1 MIDLRSDTVTK
12 PTAEMR
18 RAMAEAE
25 VGDDVYR
32 DDPTVL
38 ALERRTAEILGKEDA
53 VYMPTGTMTNQV
65 ALRTH
70 TEAGDLILID
80 VNAHVAR
87 AEGGGPAALS
97 GVMTRGL
104 PGIHGI
110 FTADDVHAAIP
121 VKHEFTPGT
130 LAPPAR
136 LLCVENTHNGG
147 GGTVWPLEQIA
158 SVCKAGRHHGLR
170 LHLDGAR
177 LWHAAVATGTPEA
190 DYYAAPF
197 DTVSVC
203 FSKGL
208 GAPIGSALA
217 GSAELIARARRFKAM
232 FGGGF
237 RQAGIVAAG
246 ALHALQHHRA
256 RLAEDHAK
264 AKAFAEGL
272 NRTRGIE
279 IDLELVQT
287 NIVRFTVTARPS
299 GTFVERCHADSLHM
313 LASGPDGVRAIL
325 HLDVSEAQIQE
336 ALAIVRSVVRASL
349 SRPDRA
355 HAFMRRSFAH
365 A

>member
-38 ALERRTAEILGKEDA
+38 ALERRTAEILGKADA

-65 ALRTH
+65 AIRTH

-87 AEGGGPAALS
+87 AEAGGPAALS

-104 PGIHGI
+104 PGVHGI
-110 FTADDVHAAIP
+110 FTAADVHAAATMP
-121 VKHEFTPGT
+121 HAFTPAT
-130 LAPPAR
+130 LLPPPR

-147 GGTVWPLEQIA
+147 GGTVWPLERIA
-158 SVCKAGRHHGLR
+158 EVCDAGRHHGLR

-177 LWHAAVATGTPEA
+177 LWHASVATATAEA
-190 DYYAAPF
+190 DFAAPF

-208 GAPIGSALA
+208 GAPVGSALA

-246 ALHALQHHRA
+246 ALHALEHHRA

-272 NRTRGIE
+272 SRTPGIE
-279 IDLELVQT
+279 VDLAQVQT
-287 NIVRFTVTARPS
+287 NIVRFTLAAMPS
-299 GTFVERCHADSLHM
+299 GIFVEGCHAAGLYM
-313 LASGPDGVRAIL
+313 LTTGPHGVRAVP
-325 HLDVSEAQIQE
+325 HADVSDAQIQE
-336 ALAIVRSVVRASL
+336 ALAIVTSVLPV
-349 SRPDRA
+349 
-355 HAFMRRSFAH
+355 
-365 A
+365 

>member
-18 RAMAEAE
+18 RVMAEAE

-38 ALERRTAEILGKEDA
+38 ALEQRTAEILGKEDA

-65 ALRTH
+65 AIRTH

-87 AEGGGPAALS
+87 AEGGAPAALS

-104 PGIHGI
+104 PGVQGI
-110 FTADDVHAAIP
+110 FTAADVHAAATTP
-121 VKHEFTPGT
+121 HPFTPAT
-130 LAPPAR
+130 LLPPPR

-147 GGTVWPLEQIA
+147 GGAIWPLERITE
-158 SVCKAGRHHGLR
+158 VCEAGRQHGLR
-170 LHLDGAR
+170 LHMDGAR
-177 LWHAAVATGTPEA
+177 VWHASVATGTPEA
-190 DYYAAPF
+190 DYAAPF

-208 GAPIGSALA
+208 GAPVGSALA

-246 ALHALQHHRA
+246 ALHALEHHRA
-256 RLAEDHAK
+256 RLAGDHAK
-264 AKAFAEGL
+264 ARTFAEGL
-272 NRTRGIE
+272 SRTPGIE
-279 IDLELVQT
+279 IDLAQVQT
-287 NIVRFTVTARPS
+287 NIVRFTLTTMTSA
-299 GTFVERCHADSLHM
+299 TFVEGCHAAGLH
-313 LASGPDGVRAIL
+313 LLTTGPHGVRAVP
-325 HLDVSEAQIQE
+325 HADVSDAQVD
-336 ALAIVRSVVRASL
+336 AAVAIVRSVMS
-349 SRPDRA
+349 SC
-355 HAFMRRSFAH
+355 
-365 A
+365 